1 MKSFLID
8 TYNPATGS
16 TRAVVSLLLALTLAG
31 CGKTEVEAP
40 ATTQVTDLNQVEL
53 TPELQQQI
61 KLHKVGESEIRE
73 VLRIP
78 GSIHVDEQ
86 RVARMG
92 APVTGRITDIDVV
105 LGQDVKEGQLLATL
119 NSTELAQNQLT
130 YIKAQQQIALQTKA
144 VERAKLLLE
153 ADVIGAAELQRR
165 EAELSAAH
173 AELNAARD
181 QLQILGMSDNAI
193 TQLSKSSSIR
203 SYSSVSARLAGTVI
217 SRNVNLGQV
226 VQPAEELFIVA
237 DLSHVWAVAEVP
249 EQQIELIQEGE
260 EVSIEVPALSDR
272 EFTGRLIYVGDVV
285 NPKTRTVTVR
295 TDLKNTEGDIKP
307 DMLVSMLVQSKPS
320 SRIVVPA
327 QAIVRE
333 NDRDHV
339 FVQMAPNK
347 YRLREVV
354 LGPEY
359 HGKVAVLS
367 GLDIGETVVGE
378 GAFHVNNERKRKEL
392 E

>member
-1 MKSFLID
+1 MAFLTD
-8 TYNPATGS
+8 TNNNASRHKQALIG
-16 TRAVVSLLLALTLAG
+16 VMLAIALAG
-31 CGKTEVEAP
+31 CGKSAEPEKVAEP
-40 ATTQVTDLNQVEL
+40 VDPNQVEL
-53 TPELQQQI
+53 SAQLQSQI
-61 KLHKVGESEIRE
+61 KTFEVVEADIRD

-78 GSIHVDEQ
+78 GSIQVDEQ

-105 LGQDVKEGQLLATL
+105 LGQDVKQGQLLATL

-144 VERAKLLLE
+144 VERARLLLE
-153 ADVIGAAELQRR
+153 ADVIGAAELLRR
-165 EAELSAAH
+165 EAELSAAQ
-173 AELNAARD
+173 ADLNAARD
-181 QLQILGMSDNAI
+181 QLQILGMSDKAI
-193 TQLSKSSSIR
+193 AQISQSSQIR

-217 SRNVNLGQV
+217 SRKVNLGQV

-249 EQQIELIQEGE
+249 EQQVELIQEGE
-260 EVSIEVPALSDR
+260 EVTIEIPALGDR
-272 EFTGRLIYVGDVV
+272 EITGKLIYVGDIV

-295 TDLKNTEGDIKP
+295 TDLKNSNHDIKP
-307 DMLVSMLVQSKPS
+307 DMLVSMLVQSKPVK
-320 SRIVVPA
+320 RPVVPL
-327 QAIVRE
+327 QGVVRE

-339 FVQMAPNK
+339 FVQVAPNK
-347 YRLREVV
+347 FRLREVV

-359 HGKVAVLS
+359 NGKVTVVN
-367 GLDIGETVVGE
+367 GVDIGEVVVAD

>member
-1 MKSFLID
+1 MVLFTD
-8 TYNPATGS
+8 TNNNSSRFQQAIIG
-16 TRAVVSLLLALTLAG
+16 VMLTLALAA
-31 CGKTEVEAP
+31 CGKAEPENEAAQQP
-40 ATTQVTDLNQVEL
+40 VDPNQVEL
-53 TPELQQQI
+53 SAQLQSQI
-61 KLHKVGESEIRE
+61 KTFQVVESDIRE

-105 LGQDVKEGQLLATL
+105 LGQDVKQGQLLATL

-165 EAELSAAH
+165 EAELSAAK
-173 AELNAARD
+173 ADLNAARD
-181 QLQILGMSDNAI
+181 QLEILGMSDKAI
-193 TQLSKSSSIR
+193 AQISQSNQIR
-203 SYSSVSARLAGTVI
+203 SYSNVSARLAGTVI
-217 SRNVNLGQV
+217 SRKVNLGQV

-260 EVSIEVPALSDR
+260 EVSIEIPALGGR
-272 EFTGRLIYVGDVV
+272 QFTGKLIYVGDVV

-295 TDLKNTEGDIKP
+295 TDLKNTNSDIKP
-307 DMLVSMLVQSKPS
+307 DMLVSMLVQSKPTA
-320 SRIVVPA
+320 RPVVPV
-327 QAIVRE
+327 QGIVRE

-339 FVQMAPNK
+339 FVQVAPNK
-347 YRLREVV
+347 FRLREVV

-359 HGKVAVLS
+359 DSKVAIVS
-367 GLDIGETVVGE
+367 GVDIGEIVVGE

>member
-1 MKSFLID
+1 MVLF
-8 TYNPATGS
+8 TATNNNSSRFQQAIIG
-16 TRAVVSLLLALTLAG
+16 VMLTLALAA
-31 CGKTEVEAP
+31 CGKAEPEKETAQQPVDP
-40 ATTQVTDLNQVEL
+40 NQVEL
-53 TPELQQQI
+53 SAQLQSQI
-61 KLHKVGESEIRE
+61 KTFQVVESDIRE

-105 LGQDVKEGQLLATL
+105 LGQDVKQGQLLATL

-165 EAELSAAH
+165 EAELSAAK
-173 AELNAARD
+173 ADLNAARD
-181 QLQILGMSDNAI
+181 QLEILGMSDKAI
-193 TQLSKSSSIR
+193 AQISQSNQIR
-203 SYSSVSARLAGTVI
+203 SYSNVSARLAGTVI
-217 SRNVNLGQV
+217 SRKVNLGQV

-260 EVSIEVPALSDR
+260 EVSIEIPALGGR
-272 EFTGRLIYVGDVV
+272 QFTGKLIYVGDVV

-295 TDLKNTEGDIKP
+295 TDLKNTNSDIKP
-307 DMLVSMLVQSKPS
+307 DMLVSMLVQSKPTA
-320 SRIVVPA
+320 RPVVPV
-327 QAIVRE
+327 QGIVRE

-339 FVQMAPNK
+339 FVQVAPNK
-347 YRLREVV
+347 FRLREVV

-359 HGKVAVLS
+359 DSKVAIVS
-367 GLDIGETVVGE
+367 GVDIGEIVVGE

>member
-1 MKSFLID
+1 MVLFTD
-8 TYNPATGS
+8 TNNNS
-16 TRAVVSLLLALTLAG
+16 SRFQQAVIGVTLMLALAA
-31 CGKTEVEAP
+31 CGKSEPAIEAAQQP
-40 ATTQVTDLNQVEL
+40 VDPNQVEL
-53 TPELQQQI
+53 SAQLQSQI
-61 KLHKVGESEIRE
+61 KTFQVAESDIRE

-105 LGQDVKEGQLLATL
+105 LGQDVKQGQLLATL
-119 NSTELAQNQLT
+119 SSTELAQNQLT

-153 ADVIGAAELQRR
+153 ADVIGAAELLRR
-165 EAELSAAH
+165 EAELSAAK
-173 AELNAARD
+173 ADLNAARD
-181 QLQILGMSDNAI
+181 QLEILGMSD
-193 TQLSKSSSIR
+193 KSIAQISQSNQIR
-203 SYSSVSARLAGTVI
+203 SYSNVSARLAGTVI
-217 SRNVNLGQV
+217 SRKVNLGQV

-260 EVSIEVPALSDR
+260 EVSIEIPALGGR
-272 EFTGRLIYVGDVV
+272 QFTGRLIYVGDVV

-295 TDLKNTEGDIKP
+295 TDLKNTNSDIKP
-307 DMLVSMLVQSKPS
+307 DMLVSMLVQSKPTA
-320 SRIVVPA
+320 RPVVPV
-327 QAIVRE
+327 QGIVRE

-339 FVQMAPNK
+339 FVQVAPNK
-347 YRLREVV
+347 FRLREVV

-359 HGKVAVLS
+359 DGKVAIVS
-367 GLDIGETVVGE
+367 GVDIGEIVVGE

>member
-1 MKSFLID
+1 MAFLNDMNNSSKPKLTLIGVML
-8 TYNPATGS
+8 AI
-16 TRAVVSLLLALTLAG
+16 ALTG
-31 CGKTEVEAP
+31 CGKSVEPEKAAEP
-40 ATTQVTDLNQVEL
+40 VDPNQVEL
-53 TPELQQQI
+53 SPQLQSQI
-61 KLHKVGESEIRE
+61 KTFQVVEADIRE

-78 GSIHVDEQ
+78 GSIQVDEQ

-144 VERAKLLLE
+144 VERARLLLE
-153 ADVIGAAELQRR
+153 ADVIGAAELLRR
-165 EAELSAAH
+165 EAELSAAQ
-173 AELNAARD
+173 ADLNAARD
-181 QLQILGMSDNAI
+181 QLEILGMSDKAI
-193 TQLSKSSSIR
+193 AQISQTSQIR

-217 SRNVNLGQV
+217 SRKVNLGQV

-249 EQQIELIQEGE
+249 EQQVELIQEGE
-260 EVSIEVPALSDR
+260 EVTIEIPALGDR
-272 EFTGRLIYVGDVV
+272 EITGKLIYVGDIV

-295 TDLKNTEGDIKP
+295 TDLKNSNHDIKP
-307 DMLVSMLVQSKPS
+307 DMLVSMLVQSKPVQ
-320 SRIVVPA
+320 RPVVPL
-327 QAIVRE
+327 QGIVRE

-339 FVQMAPNK
+339 FVQVAPNK
-347 YRLREVV
+347 FRLREVV
-354 LGPEY
+354 LGSEY
-359 HGKVAVLS
+359 NGKVTIVN
-367 GLDIGETVVGE
+367 GVDIGEVVVAD

>member
-1 MKSFLID
+1 MSFLIKPHD
-8 TYNPATGS
+8 
-16 TRAVVSLLLALTLAG
+16 RASGPKRTLLGLMLALALAG
-31 CGKTEVEAP
+31 CGKTEVEPP
-40 ATTQVTDLNQVEL
+40 ATEPALDVSQVEL
-53 TPELQQQI
+53 SPELQKQI
-61 KLHKVGESEIRE
+61 KLYKVAESEIRE

-92 APVTGRITDIDVV
+92 APVTGRITEIDVV

-119 NSTELAQNQLT
+119 SSTELAQHQLT
-130 YIKAQQQIALQTKA
+130 YIKAKQQIALQTKA

-165 EAELSAAH
+165 EAELSAAQ

-181 QLQILGMSDNAI
+181 QLQILGMSDKAI
-193 TQLSKSSSIR
+193 AQISQSSEIR
-203 SYSSVSARLAGTVI
+203 SFSSVSARLAGTVI

-260 EVSIEVPALSDR
+260 EVTIEVPALGDR

-295 TDLKNTEGDIKP
+295 TDLKNIDGDIKP
-307 DMLVSMLVQSKPS
+307 DMLVSMLVQSKAA
-320 SRIVVPA
+320 SRLVVPA
-327 QAIVRE
+327 QSIVRE

-339 FVQMAPNK
+339 FVQVAPNK

-359 HGKVAVLS
+359 HGKVAVIS
-367 GLDIGETVVGE
+367 GLDNGETVVGE

>member
-1 MKSFLID
+1 MVLF
-8 TYNPATGS
+8 TATNNNSS
-16 TRAVVSLLLALTLAG
+16 TFQQAIIGVMLTLALAA
-31 CGKTEVEAP
+31 CGKSEPEKEAAQQP
-40 ATTQVTDLNQVEL
+40 VDPNQVEL
-53 TPELQQQI
+53 SPQLQSQI
-61 KLHKVGESEIRE
+61 KTFQVAESDIRE

-105 LGQDVKEGQLLATL
+105 LGQDVKQGQLLATL

-153 ADVIGAAELQRR
+153 ADVIGNAELLRR
-165 EAELSAAH
+165 EAELSAAK
-173 AELNAARD
+173 ADLNAARD
-181 QLQILGMSDNAI
+181 QLEILGMSDKAI
-193 TQLSKSSSIR
+193 AQISQSNQIR
-203 SYSSVSARLAGTVI
+203 SYSNVSARLAGTVI
-217 SRNVNLGQV
+217 SRKVNLGQV

-260 EVSIEVPALSDR
+260 EVSIEIPALGGR
-272 EFTGRLIYVGDVV
+272 QFTGRLIYVGDVV

-295 TDLKNTEGDIKP
+295 TDLKNTNSDIKP
-307 DMLVSMLVQSKPS
+307 DMLVSMLVQSKPTA
-320 SRIVVPA
+320 RPVVPV
-327 QAIVRE
+327 QGIVRE

-339 FVQMAPNK
+339 FVQVAPNK
-347 YRLREVV
+347 FRLREVV

-359 HGKVAVLS
+359 DSKVAIVS
-367 GLDIGETVVGE
+367 GVDIGEVVVGE